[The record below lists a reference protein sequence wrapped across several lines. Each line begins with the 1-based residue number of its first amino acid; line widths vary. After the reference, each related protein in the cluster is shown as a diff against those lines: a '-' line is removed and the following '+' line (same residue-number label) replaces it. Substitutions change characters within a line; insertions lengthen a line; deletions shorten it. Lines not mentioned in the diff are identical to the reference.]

1 MGRSLL
7 LGLAL
12 AAIWLLLSGYF
23 DDVKLLSFGAASV
36 VLCVFLANRGRV
48 VDAEG
53 VPAGMIPR
61 ILFYWLWLLV
71 EIAKANIQVGREAI
85 AIKPALS
92 PKIFRVR
99 MTQRT
104 NAGRATFANSI
115 TLTPGTVSIALE
127 DDFIVVHSLT
137 EEMADEAAHADVGA
151 RVAATEGPAP

>member
-23 DDVKLLSFGAASV
+23 EDVKLLSFGAASV
-36 VLCVFLANRGRV
+36 ALCVYLANRGRL
-48 VDAEG
+48 VDREG
-53 VPAGMIPR
+53 VPASMLPR
-61 ILFYWLWLLV
+61 ILFYWIWLAG
-71 EIAKANIQVGREAI
+71 EMAKANIEVAREAI
-85 AIKPALS
+85 AIRPRLS

-99 MTQRT
+99 MIQKT

-127 DDFIVVHSLT
+127 GDFIVVHSLT
-137 EEMADEAAHADVGA
+137 EAFADEAAHADIGV
-151 RVAATEGPAP
+151 RVAATEGAGR